1 MGEFWLPRLFR
12 GAASERRID
21 LSKNKEKEKKAPENE
36 AVNDEQKEAVQQDSP
51 ENPAEPQEESREAEE
66 TVCKELDQ
74 MKEELKK
81 QKDILLRTAAEYENF
96 RKRTEREKRAIYAD
110 ATADAVAAIL
120 PIADSLEYAVKSQD
134 GATEEYQKGLELV
147 NKQFQDALA
156 KLGVTAIGKAG
167 EEFDPN
173 LHNAVA
179 HVDDETVAD
188 NTIVEVFQKGYL
200 LGEKVIRH
208 AMVKVAN

>member
-1 MGEFWLPRLFR
+1 MN
-12 GAASERRID
+12 
-21 LSKNKEKEKKAPENE
+21 KNKDKA
-36 AVNDEQKEAVQQDSP
+36 KQQ
-51 ENPAEPQEESREAEE
+51 PAEEAEQQTAEETTKQEPREEQAEPATQETAEQEAAPQEEKPSEA
-66 TVCKELDQ
+66 DQ
-74 MKEELKK
+74 LREELKK
-81 QKDILLRTAAEYENF
+81 QKDLLLRTAAEYENF

-120 PIADSLEYAVKSQD
+120 PIADSLEFAVKAQD

-147 NKQFQDALA
+147 NKQFQDALK
-156 KLGVTAIGKAG
+156 KLGVTAIGEPG

-179 HVDDETVAD
+179 HVEDETVAD
-188 NTIVEVFQKGYL
+188 NTIIEVFQRGYK
-200 LGEKVIRH
+200 LGDKVVRH

>member
-1 MGEFWLPRLFR
+1 M
-12 GAASERRID
+12 
-21 LSKNKEKEKKAPENE
+21 SKNKEKEKKAPENE
-36 AVNDEQKEAVQQDSP
+36 PVTDEEKEAVQQDSP
-51 ENPAEPQEESREAEE
+51 DSQEGAKDAEE
-66 TVCKELDQ
+66 TVGKELDQ

-120 PIADSLEYAVKSQD
+120 PIADSLEYAVKAQD

-167 EEFDPN
+167 DEFDPN

>member
-1 MGEFWLPRLFR
+1 M
-12 GAASERRID
+12 
-21 LSKNKEKEKKAPENE
+21 SKNNEKGK
-36 AVNDEQKEAVQQDSP
+36 QSP
-51 ENPAEPQEESREAEE
+51 EEEVTAAEQPEQETPPEPSSEPEQQKK
-66 TVCKELDQ
+66 TQIDDGKNQISDELEKLKQ
-74 MKEELKK
+74 ELTK
-81 QKDILLRTAAEYENF
+81 QKDLLLRTAAEYENF
-96 RKRTEREKRAIYAD
+96 RKRTEREKRAIYND
-110 ATADAVAAIL
+110 AIADAVAAIL
-120 PIADSLEYAVKSQD
+120 PIADSLEFAVKAQD

-147 NKQFQDALA
+147 NKQFQEALG
-156 KLGVTAIGKAG
+156 KLGVTAIGEAG
-167 EEFDPN
+167 EEFDPA

>member
-1 MGEFWLPRLFR
+1 M
-12 GAASERRID
+12 
-21 LSKNKEKEKKAPENE
+21 SKNKEKEKKAPENE

-120 PIADSLEYAVKSQD
+120 PIADSLEYAVKAQD

>member
-1 MGEFWLPRLFR
+1 
-12 GAASERRID
+12 

-36 AVNDEQKEAVQQDSP
+36 PVTDEEKEAVQQNSPDS
-51 ENPAEPQEESREAEE
+51 QEGAKDAEE

-120 PIADSLEYAVKSQD
+120 PIADSLEYAVKAQD

-156 KLGVTAIGKAG
+156 KLGVMAIGKAG
-167 EEFDPN
+167 DEFDPN